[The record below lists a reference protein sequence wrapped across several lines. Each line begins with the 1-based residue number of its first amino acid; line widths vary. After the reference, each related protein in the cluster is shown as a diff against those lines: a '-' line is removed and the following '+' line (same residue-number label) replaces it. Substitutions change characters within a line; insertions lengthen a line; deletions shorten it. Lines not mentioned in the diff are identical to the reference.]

1 MDDISKKIEAFGEK
15 SREYFNQ
22 KDTAREK
29 LIPICREV
37 IRHSSQSIR
46 CVHRGDFD
54 DARLK
59 LDKAKELCEAIA
71 SFEKDHGDLYNTGFC
86 RDAQKEYAEA
96 AITFAIITCGEI
108 PLYTDLNITPA
119 PYLNGMGETVGELRR
134 YLLDNMRR
142 GDLSRGEDIL
152 NAMDAI
158 YGIMVT
164 MDFPDAITL
173 SLRRTTDSVRGILEK
188 TRGDFTLA
196 IQQKNLE
203 QKLERFVKSDD

>member
-1 MDDISKKIEAFGEK
+1 MADTSARIELFGDK
-15 SREYFNQ
+15 AREYFNK
-22 KDTAREK
+22 KDAAREK

-37 IRHSSQSIR
+37 IRHSSQTIR
-46 CVHRGDFD
+46 CVHRGDYE
-54 DARLK
+54 DADAK
-59 LDKAKELCEAIA
+59 LERAKALCEEIA
-71 SFEKDHGDLYNTGFC
+71 EFEKNHCDLYNMGFC
-86 RDAQKEYAEA
+86 RDAQKECAEA
-96 AITFAIITCGEI
+96 AMTMAIITRTDI
-108 PLYTDLNITPA
+108 PMYTDLNITPA

-134 YLLDNMRR
+134 YLLDNMRC

-196 IQQKNLE
+196 IQQKKLE
-203 QKLERFVKSDD
+203 QRLERFAKSDD